1 MNINTRTGVIDI
13 RQSNPCQE
21 CGHVSETVP
30 FEGRE
35 LCDSCLRPM
44 TLERVKTSLAWEE
57 ATAVCV
63 NGQYEFKGWYGDGL
77 RAVEFLTMLVNA
89 PLPDPFIR
97 IAMRL
102 YFKR

>member
-1 MNINTRTGVIDI
+1 MNITTRTGVIDI
-13 RQSNPCQE
+13 RQPHPCSN

-57 ATAVCV
+57 TTAVCV
-63 NGQYEFKGWYGDGL
+63 HKQYEFKGWYGDGL